1 MKNKRIMLMSR
12 VLINSI
18 YMKSYITTLL
28 KKRCGSLKIKVFHTA
43 FSITTLVMIMLAI
56 FYLHQLN
63 SGPVVIKFGD
73 FAGSYWDIPNWQGYK
88 FNDEAIAKFETLHP
102 GIKIKYLTG
111 TPKND
116 YSEWLAK
123 KIVKGQE
130 PDVFCVLAGDFNT
143 FASIGILKNL
153 DDLMEND
160 SAFNID
166 QIYIKAVK
174 SGQFN
179 GSQYALPREV
189 VPIMMF
195 VNKSLLAK
203 EKIDIPKGDWTWDD
217 FYRICRKV
225 TKDTDGDGEIDQ
237 FGTVDFGWQ
246 HAVYTNGQQLFD
258 INGTRAMFETPRVV
272 EAIQFL
278 RKLNQLNSNPKPT
291 ADDFDNGKVAFRPF
305 LFSAYRAYKSYPYR
319 LIRYAQFEWEC
330 IKLPRGTHGKNA
342 SELFSF
348 MIGISSRTSHPR
360 EAWELLKFLT
370 YNKMIQKNV
379 FKYSYGVSVLR
390 QVTESKEAD
399 LELSK
404 YTPDKEVSVD
414 KKVLGQVI
422 EESTVTPRF
431 HKYDQAM
438 EVADKEIFR
447 MINDDIDIESS
458 LQKLNREINKFLKQ

>member
-1 MKNKRIMLMSR
+1 MVLGKMLKSHKIFLPGIGIF
-12 VLINSI
+12 LIL
-18 YMKSYITTLL
+18 T
-28 KKRCGSLKIKVFHTA
+28 C
-43 FSITTLVMIMLAI
+43 AI
-56 FYLHQLN
+56 LYLFKAH
-63 SGPVVIKFGD
+63 SKPVVIKFGD

-88 FNDEAIAKFETLHP
+88 FNDEAIPKFETMYP
-102 GIKIKYLTG
+102 RIKIKYLTG
-111 TPKND
+111 SRKSD

-123 KIVKGQE
+123 KIMKGKE
-130 PDVFCVLAGDFNT
+130 PDVFCVLSSDFNT

-153 DDLMEND
+153 DDLIEND
-160 SAFNID
+160 PVFKISRMYHNA
-166 QIYIKAVK
+166 AK

-195 VNKSLLAK
+195 VNKTLLMK
-203 EKIDIPKGDWTWDD
+203 EGIAVPKGDWTWDD
-217 FYRICRKV
+217 FFRICRKV
-225 TKDTDGDGEIDQ
+225 TRDFDGDGKTDQ
-237 FGTVDFGWQ
+237 FGTVGFDWQ

-258 INGTRAMFETPRVV
+258 LNGSQAMFDQPGVL

-278 RKLNQLNSNPKPT
+278 RKLNQLNSNVRPAT
-291 ADDFDNGKVAFRPF
+291 DDFDNGKVAFRPF

-330 IKLPRGTHGKNA
+330 IKLPRSSHGKNA
-342 SELFSF
+342 SELYSF
-348 MIGISSRTSHPR
+348 MIGISSRTPYPR

-370 YNKMIQKNV
+370 YNQKMQMNV
-379 FKYSYGVSVLR
+379 FKYSYGVSVLH

-404 YTPDKEVSVD
+404 YTPDQEISVD
-414 KKVLGQVI
+414 KKILGQVI

-438 EVADKEIFR
+438 EIADKEIFR
-447 MINDDIDIESS
+447 LINDDIDLESS